1 MGLYNDPAGT
11 RALFPGDRL
20 LRTGEFGS
28 LDGRGRLTVTGR
40 RRNLLSFKSG
50 KTVSPEELEI
60 LLAGIPYIGDAVV
73 FAAGEAET
81 GVELRLCAEVTLRE
95 ETVRALTKEQ
105 RLALVKREISAL
117 NASLP
122 PYKRLRQVRIR
133 TEGGTPA
140 SEEAP
145 DPVLPPEDLPA
156 EATAETPAGAPE
168 QAQPAPEAAS
178 SSEPA
183 PEKSKDPGDAG
194 L

>member
-81 GVELRLCAEVTLRE
+81 GVERVSAPRLPFGRKPSGAHKGAASRPC
-95 ETVRALTKEQ
+95 ETGDQ
-105 RLALVKREISAL
+105 R
-117 NASLP
+117 
-122 PYKRLRQVRIR
+122 
-133 TEGGTPA
+133 
-140 SEEAP
+140 SER
-145 DPVLPPEDLPA
+145 LPA
-156 EATAETPAGAPE
+156 AV
-168 QAQPAPEAAS
+168 
-178 SSEPA
+178 
-183 PEKSKDPGDAG
+183 
-194 L
+194 